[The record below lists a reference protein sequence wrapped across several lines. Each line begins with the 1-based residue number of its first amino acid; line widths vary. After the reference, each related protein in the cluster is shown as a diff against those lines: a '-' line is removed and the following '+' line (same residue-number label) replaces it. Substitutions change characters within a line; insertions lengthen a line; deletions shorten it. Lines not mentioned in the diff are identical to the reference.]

1 MAVAELLV
9 DYAHSAIHHMLQQQP
24 AAYCPNKMC
33 FKEQVSHVP
42 MHGFMAAFH
51 AVLAWVVLSTS
62 KLLSS
67 YIGSSGIRSISETG
81 TVLRQRRC
89 EGGESREHTA

>member
-1 MAVAELLV
+1 MAVTELLV
-9 DYAHSAIHHMLQQQP
+9 DYAHSAIYHMLQQQP
-24 AAYCPNKMC
+24 AACCPNVL
-33 FKEQVSHVP
+33 QGTGVALP

-51 AVLAWVVLSTS
+51 AVLALVVLSTS

-67 YIGSSGIRSISETG
+67 SIGSSGIRSISETG
-81 TVLRQRRC
+81 TVWRQRRC